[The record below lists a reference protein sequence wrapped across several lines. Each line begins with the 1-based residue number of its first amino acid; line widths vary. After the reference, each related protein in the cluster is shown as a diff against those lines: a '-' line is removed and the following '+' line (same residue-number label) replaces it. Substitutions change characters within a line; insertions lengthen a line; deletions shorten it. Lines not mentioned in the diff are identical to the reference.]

1 MAFAIYLVVE
11 GILVIVASL
20 RMRTTPGWFWTLL
33 NGIAALTL
41 GILVYL
47 GWPYSSFSI
56 LGFFFGINLVFKG
69 AAQFALG
76 VTPRAKAA
84 AAG

>member
-1 MAFAIYLVVE
+1 
-11 GILVIVASL
+11 
-20 RMRTTPGWFWTLL
+20 MRGTPGWAWTLL
-33 NGIAALTL
+33 NGIAALVL
-41 GILVYL
+41 GILVYR

-76 VTPRAKAA
+76 IAPRIGTAA
-84 AAG
+84 AA